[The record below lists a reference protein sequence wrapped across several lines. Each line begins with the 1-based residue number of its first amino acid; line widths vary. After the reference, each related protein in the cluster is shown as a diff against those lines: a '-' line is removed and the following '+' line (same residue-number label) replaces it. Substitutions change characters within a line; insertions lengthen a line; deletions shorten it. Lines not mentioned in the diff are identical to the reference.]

1 MFILWSRK
9 NKGKKFMSL
18 NFLHL
23 ILYRKQ
29 EIYLFLVQKWKKKSQ
44 RIYLESF
51 GWGYE
56 MNELPKINLK
66 EWVWPACQTYAS

>member
-29 EIYLFLVQKWKKKSQ
+29 EIYLFLIQK
-44 RIYLESF
+44 
-51 GWGYE
+51 
-56 MNELPKINLK
+56 
-66 EWVWPACQTYAS
+66 